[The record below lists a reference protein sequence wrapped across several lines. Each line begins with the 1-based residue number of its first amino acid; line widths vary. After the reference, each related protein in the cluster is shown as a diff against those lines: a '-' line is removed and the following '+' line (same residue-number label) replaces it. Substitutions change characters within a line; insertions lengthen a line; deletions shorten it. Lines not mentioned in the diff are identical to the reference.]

1 MQLFCEGARLALW
14 LLASRINIQQFV
26 KMERSYQDQTA
37 LALAVPVW
45 ESLCS
50 PTRAAERVRMGSRK

>member
-14 LLASRINIQQFV
+14 LLASRINVQQFV

-50 PTRAAERVRMGSRK
+50 PTRAAG